1 MIKSFV
7 TGQLSL
13 LLSAGRE
20 MNTGQSGDALPLEDG
35 SFHPYVSLDKRA
47 GGTWNCDL
55 SLTRDNLDASGI
67 IDRAYYKALGLY
79 KSPVYFTYFLACT
92 HRNIYARIV
101 CIQDR
106 LKAVINKVF

>member
-79 KSPVYFTYFLACT
+79 KSPVYFTLLTFWHALT
-92 HRNIYARIV
+92 VIYMHVLYAFKIV
-101 CIQDR
+101 WKQ
-106 LKAVINKVF
+106 